1 MWYVNK
7 HYEFMLNKLGF
18 SFILTMWYVN
28 LRGLPNGVKDRI
40 GFILTMW
47 YVNYAI
53 TIGICSK
60 LQKFYINYVICK

>member
-1 MWYVNK
+1 
-7 HYEFMLNKLGF
+7 MLNKLGF

-47 YVNYAI
+47 YVNYI
-53 TIGICSK
+53 HTYPFSIFLG
-60 LQKFYINYVICK
+60 KFYINYVICK